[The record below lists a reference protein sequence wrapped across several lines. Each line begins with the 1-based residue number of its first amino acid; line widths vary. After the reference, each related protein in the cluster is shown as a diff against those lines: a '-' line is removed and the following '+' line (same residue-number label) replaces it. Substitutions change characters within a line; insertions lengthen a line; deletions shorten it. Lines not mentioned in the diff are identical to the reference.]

1 MWSLTGIKMINHYV
15 YPLVRRGVQY
25 RFGGETT
32 MDYTDTENTGVPM
45 VPQLTGEDDDEQFE
59 ETVRSHLLA

>member
-1 MWSLTGIKMINHYV
+1 
-15 YPLVRRGVQY
+15 
-25 RFGGETT
+25 